1 VKIEQRIKTMN
12 TKMSLHGQRLAAVW
26 KIFGLFVLML
36 VPILG
41 SAEEEEDEYVS
52 FDGLVVV
59 EGSRVYRAYIDPDAD
74 FSVFER
80 VAILDTHVAFR
91 SNWQRDVNRS
101 RSRNV
106 RASDMERIKEDV
118 AGLFKDVF
126 TEQLEAAGFE
136 VVNYAGEDVLVL
148 RPAIVDLDIT
158 APDTRSAG
166 RSRTYTANSG
176 AATLYIELFDSL
188 SGAIIGRA
196 ADRRGGGRAGGFATV
211 SNRVTNRADARREFR
226 VWADKL
232 IEFLNEHYV
241 EGNPEAEAEAE

>member
-1 VKIEQRIKTMN
+1 MKFKLSM
-12 TKMSLHGQRLAAVW
+12 HGYQHPAAW
-26 KIFGLFVLML
+26 KVFGLLAFLL
-36 VPILG
+36 VPIVG
-41 SAEEEEDEYVS
+41 NAEEEEQVVS
-52 FDGLVVV
+52 FDGLVAI
-59 EGSRVYRAYIDPDAD
+59 EDSRVHMAYIDPDAD

-80 VAILDTHVAFR
+80 VAILDPHVAFR
-91 SNWQRDVNRS
+91 SNWRRDQNRS

-118 AGLFKDVF
+118 AGIFKDVF

-148 RPAIVDLDIT
+148 RPAIIDLDVT
-158 APDTRSAG
+158 APDVRTAG
-166 RSRTYTANSG
+166 RSRTYTAGTG
-176 AATLYIELFDSL
+176 AATLYLELFDSL
-188 SGAIIGRA
+188 SSAIIGRA
-196 ADRRGGGRAGGFATV
+196 ADRRGAGRSGGFATV

-241 EGNPEAEAEAE
+241 EGKPAAE

>member
-1 VKIEQRIKTMN
+1 MN
-12 TKMSLHGQRLAAVW
+12 TKSRMHGQQLASVW
-26 KIFGLFVLML
+26 KVFGLFVLML

-41 SAEEEEDEYVS
+41 SAEEEEQMVT
-52 FDGLVVV
+52 FDGLVAI
-59 EGSRVYRAYIDPDAD
+59 EGSRVHMAYIDPNAD
-74 FSVFER
+74 FSVFQR
-80 VAILDTHVAFR
+80 VAILDPHVAFR

-106 RASDMERIKEDV
+106 RASDVERIKEDV
-118 AGLFKDVF
+118 AGMFKDVF

-136 VVNYAGEDVLVL
+136 VVNYADEDVLIL

-158 APDTRSAG
+158 APDVRSAG
-166 RSRTYTANSG
+166 RSRTYSAGTG
-176 AATLYIELFDSL
+176 AATLYIELFDAH

-196 ADRRGGGRAGGFATV
+196 ADRRAAGRSGGFATV

-226 VWADKL
+226 VWADQL

-241 EGNPEAEAEAE
+241 EAEAE